1 LNESNPTRRKGSQC
15 LVRRDVFNKS
25 FCLLVS
31 VQSVRSVSFR
41 IHNLLMPDRAAVAV
55 LGKSRAIQASTI
67 LKYGSNGSNG
77 LNEEGYSP
85 NNDDRTRAHILTPRR
100 VRFVGGLNW

>member
-1 LNESNPTRRKGSQC
+1 LKDGSN
-15 LVRRDVFNKS
+15 
-25 FCLLVS
+25 
-31 VQSVRSVSFR
+31 
-41 IHNLLMPDRAAVAV
+41 
-55 LGKSRAIQASTI
+55 
-67 LKYGSNGSNG
+67 GSNGSNG